1 MHGAYP
7 GRGGVEVPKMK
18 VGEQLAYFAELSG
31 LTAST
36 AEVWF

>member
-1 MHGAYP
+1 MQRIPAAAASSAAP
-7 GRGGVEVPKMK
+7 ETK